1 MNETKTAAE
10 QAVVQ
15 LGFKD
20 GDLIQEFGYDDDVDF
35 DLRDALMDHIGS
47 DLLDEDDQDVVDG
60 ILVWWREERFGDLSL
75 SDALVD
81 TLVNLDEGG
90 VVWLLTLKPGREG
103 HLNPA
108 EIRPLS
114 GIAGLRP
121 TSSVT
126 VGPDWIA
133 TRLVARR
140 H

>member
-1 MNETKTAAE
+1 MSETKTAAE

-60 ILVWWREERFGDLSL
+60 VLLWWRQEYDAFL

-90 VVWLLTLKPGREG
+90 VIWLLTLKPGREG

-108 EIRPLS
+108 DIRSLS
-114 GIAGLRP
+114 GTAGLYP
-121 TSSVT
+121 TSSIT

-133 TRLVARR
+133 TRLVARQR
-140 H
+140 